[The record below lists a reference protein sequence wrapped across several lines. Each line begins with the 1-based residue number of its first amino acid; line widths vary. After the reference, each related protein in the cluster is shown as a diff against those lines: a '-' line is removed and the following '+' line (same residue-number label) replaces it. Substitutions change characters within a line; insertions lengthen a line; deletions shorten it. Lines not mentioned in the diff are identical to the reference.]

1 MGLTD
6 DFLTIEIGEPFAPGT
21 KIALSAGEVSLGRVG
36 QTYQPDIAFS
46 SQFISRQHA
55 VIAANNNQY
64 TITDLNSKHGT
75 KLNDS
80 NLNPH
85 QAYQLQNGD
94 RISLARDTVVFTIH
108 KLSHFDSDETVNFTS
123 TLPPVAIDTNQKF
136 SVNVERREIFV
147 DGKVLQL
154 FGKDMD
160 LLMLLYQHMDR
171 AVSYSEI
178 KREVWPERLFEDC
191 DGVPDVGADEI
202 SALVYRL
209 RKRLGQYG
217 ELIKSIPRYGYILD
231 IHILSSSL
239 LPHLK

>member
-6 DFLTIEIGEPFAPGT
+6 DFLTIETGEPFAPGT
-21 KIALSAGEVSLGRVG
+21 KIALSAGEVSLGRAG
-36 QTYQPDIAFS
+36 QTYHPDIAFS

-55 VIAANNNQY
+55 VISIENHQY

-75 KLNDS
+75 KINDS
-80 NLNPH
+80 YLNPH

-94 RISLARDTVVFTIH
+94 RISLARDTVVFIIH
-108 KLSHFDSDETVNFTS
+108 KSAHFDSDETVNFTS
-123 TLPPVAIDTNQKF
+123 TLPTVAVTSTQKF
-136 SVNVERREIFV
+136 SVNLERREVFV
-147 DGKVLQL
+147 DGKAMQL

-178 KREVWPERLFEDC
+178 KREVWPERLFEDS
-191 DGVPDVGADEI
+191 GSVPDVGGDEI

-209 RKRLGQYG
+209 RKRLGPYG

-231 IHILSSSL
+231 IHRKS
-239 LPHLK
+239 